1 MRKSKK
7 SKFRSVTI
15 NKKRYY
21 FYTIKWLDITGDS
34 GHATEEEMLKLQP
47 SKMVTQ
53 AYIFKKDSKD
63 KIEEEIKKIKLSIME
78 IGFNNTANI
87 FSISDSSKTGGK
99 LGWITKNALSKK
111 IFEEIEKI
119 NNGDNTEIIDI
130 GNNFLIL
137 KKEDTRIISA
147 EIDKQKELNK
157 LVQQETNNQLNRFSR
172 IFFEK
177 SKKNY
182 VITDE

>member
-53 AYIFKKDSKD
+53 AYIFKKDSKSFGH
-63 KIEEEIKKIKLSIME
+63 LLVMMRQMH
-78 IGFNNTANI
+78 
-87 FSISDSSKTGGK
+87 SSQ
-99 LGWITKNALSKK
+99 IAM
-111 IFEEIEKI
+111 
-119 NNGDNTEIIDI
+119 
-130 GNNFLIL
+130 
-137 KKEDTRIISA
+137 
-147 EIDKQKELNK
+147 
-157 LVQQETNNQLNRFSR
+157 
-172 IFFEK
+172 FFQ
-177 SKKNY
+177 
-182 VITDE
+182 